1 MNKCRERRELRAW
14 FREAHLNDLS
24 VEFWGN
30 HGVLQ
35 RTEVEVVESNRKAER
50 TGIKSTHT
58 R

>member
-1 MNKCRERRELRAW
+1 MNKCKERGELRAW
-14 FREAHLNDLS
+14 FREAHLNELS

-30 HGVLQ
+30 HGVLK
-35 RTEVEVVESNRKAER
+35 RTEEEVAAPHRKAER